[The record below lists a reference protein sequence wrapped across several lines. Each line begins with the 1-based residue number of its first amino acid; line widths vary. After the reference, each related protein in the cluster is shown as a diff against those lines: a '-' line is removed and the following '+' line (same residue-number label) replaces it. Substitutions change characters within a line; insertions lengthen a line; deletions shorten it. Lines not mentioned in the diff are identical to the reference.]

1 MAKRLAWSFSAI
13 SVWRSCRKKFFHLRV
28 KKDVKD
34 GDSEAAS
41 EGKIVHD
48 CLYKYVCKGKA
59 LPIKLRQHQKVADSY
74 RKRGAKCDDMQGEL
88 KLCLNDKLE
97 PVDWFAPSAWV
108 RAVVDLLLIKGST
121 AILVDWKTG
130 KRKLEWDQL
139 ELSAAILSRYM
150 PEIEEFHLVFE
161 WLRSGERD
169 VTVIKKSEMKQ
180 VWLKFYPY
188 IQEIEEAQ
196 QTTEFPASPSGLCGW
211 CPVTGCPH
219 WFDRDDR

>member
-13 SVWRSCRKKFFHLRV
+13 SVFKTCRKKFYHLRV

-48 CLYKYVCKGKA
+48 CMYKYVLFGKE
-59 LPIKLRQHQKVADSY
+59 LPIKLRVHQKVADSY
-74 RKRGAKCDDMQGEL
+74 RKRGEKCDDMQGEL
-88 KLCLNDKLE
+88 KLCLDDKLS
-97 PVDWFAPSAWV
+97 PVDWFNPKAWV
-108 RAVVDLLLIKGST
+108 RAVVDLLLVKGST

-139 ELSAAILSRYM
+139 ELSAALLSRYM
-150 PEIEEFHLVFE
+150 PEIEEFHLIFE

-169 VTVIKKSEMKQ
+169 VVKITKKELKQ
-180 VWLKFYPY
+180 VWLKFFPVYS
-188 IQEIEEAQ
+188 EIEEAEA
-196 QTTEFPASPSGLCGW
+196 TTDFPASPSGLCGW
-211 CPVTGCPH
+211 CPVEDCPH
-219 WFDRDDR
+219 WFDRSDR